1 MTEHFLDSAH
11 SKNSDSS
18 SALLR
23 APANIRDRT
32 LAGSPTG
39 EQAPERNPLDLRISA
54 ESVRA
59 RVKDLRTQ
67 AGTLRTR
74 AEDLSGRA
82 AREAGARAK
91 ELGAHA
97 KGLGERARNW
107 IQENDAPNRRTGALS
122 IAAAVAIGG
131 LVTGTA
137 ESAEPD
143 LRIERQ
149 VVVSE
154 LPTVHGGDGGDGT
167 DGGAPAAEAPEPA
180 PAAEPAAAEPAP
192 EPAPEPV
199 AEPDPGPVPPVDD
212 MVVTSPFGYRDNP
225 LAPGALEFHTGTDFG
240 AVTGT
245 PVKAMLGGTVTEA
258 GWHTTGGG
266 GLRVVVDHG
275 DGLQT
280 TYNHLNSID
289 VSVGQAVDA
298 GAVVGGV
305 GSTGNSTG
313 PHLHFEVLRH
323 GDYEDPMG
331 WL

>member
-11 SKNSDSS
+11 SKNSDSF
-18 SALLR
+18 
-23 APANIRDRT
+23 PA
-32 LAGSPTG
+32 G
-39 EQAPERNPLDLRISA
+39 EQAPKRNPLDLRISA
-54 ESVRA
+54 ERVRA
-59 RVKDLRTQ
+59 RAKDLRTQ

-82 AREAGARAK
+82 AKEAGARAK
-91 ELGAHA
+91 ELGAQA
-97 KGLGERARNW
+97 KVLGARTRNW

-137 ESAEPD
+137 GAVEPD

-154 LPTVHGGDGGDGT
+154 VPTVHRTDGGDGT
-167 DGGAPAAEAPEPA
+167 DGADAGAPAAEAPEPA
-180 PAAEPAAAEPAP
+180 PAAEPAAAEPAA

-212 MVVTSPFGYRDNP
+212 MVVTSPFGNRNNP

>member
-1 MTEHFLDSAH
+1 MTEHFL
-11 SKNSDSS
+11 
-18 SALLR
+18 
-23 APANIRDRT
+23 
-32 LAGSPTG
+32 
-39 EQAPERNPLDLRISA
+39 ERLPLDLRASA
-54 ESVRA
+54 ENLRA
-59 RVKDLRTQ
+59 HAK
-67 AGTLRTR
+67 TLRTSAATLR
-74 AEDLSGRA
+74 SRA
-82 AREAGARAK
+82 ADLGSRAGTEMGTSARKLGARTV
-91 ELGAHA
+91 ELG
-97 KGLGERARNW
+97 GSARNW
-107 IQENDAPNRRTGALS
+107 IEEHDTPHRRTGALS
-122 IAAAVAIGG
+122 IAAAVALGG

-137 ESAEPD
+137 GSVESD

-149 VVVSE
+149 SVVSE
-154 LPTVHGGDGGDGT
+154 LSTASTGEGPDGGT
-167 DGGAPAAEAPEPA
+167 PDGGAPAADPAAPEPA
-180 PAAEPAAAEPAP
+180 PAAEPAP

-199 AEPDPGPVPPVDD
+199 AEPVQGPVPPVDD
-212 MVVTSPFGYRDNP
+212 MVVTSPFGYRNNP

-275 DGLQT
+275 DGVQT

-298 GAVVGGV
+298 GAVVGGI